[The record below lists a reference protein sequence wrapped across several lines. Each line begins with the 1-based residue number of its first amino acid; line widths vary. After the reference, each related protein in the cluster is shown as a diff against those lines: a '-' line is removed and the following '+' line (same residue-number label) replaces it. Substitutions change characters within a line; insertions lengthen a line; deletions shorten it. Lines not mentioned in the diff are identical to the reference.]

1 MSAFKLYIGVIGI
14 HPDDDPRQ
22 LAANFCKIYHL
33 NEEAEDAL
41 FKIILE
47 NLDNSEFHTLDPN
60 RTKTNQDIDPIE
72 EAREGDEQTS
82 YQRHSNKSK
91 SQANDYSKISY
102 HTSKSNNT
110 NKTSK
115 SNSKINFTSNKN
127 VVSQFCTPEQNE
139 EILNSFNK
147 HEQDGFDRS
156 ELDDHQMMMGEDVNY
171 SPDSSVRIPHTSFT
185 DEGAISERQNRFQQ
199 DRLSNIHGKVENKRT
214 TAPKVKRDTQ
224 RILESVKEE
233 RESDSRVYNELDNS
247 HTIEQFVEEEFKQSV
262 SDRDDIDTEVIVAE
276 IDSSDLE
283 RYGKIFVYSKVLQQ
297 FTN

>member
-1 MSAFKLYIGVIGI
+1 
-14 HPDDDPRQ
+14 
-22 LAANFCKIYHL
+22 
-33 NEEAEDAL
+33 
-41 FKIILE
+41 
-47 NLDNSEFHTLDPN
+47 
-60 RTKTNQDIDPIE
+60 
-72 EAREGDEQTS
+72 
-82 YQRHSNKSK
+82 
-91 SQANDYSKISY
+91 
-102 HTSKSNNT
+102 
-110 NKTSK
+110 
-115 SNSKINFTSNKN
+115 
-127 VVSQFCTPEQNE
+127 VSQFCTPEQNE

-224 RILESVKEE
+224 RMLESVKEE

-283 RYGKIFVYSKVLQQ
+283 RYGKIS
-297 FTN
+297 FTQKLSRISLTNLILDLGYIPKRSYHEHPGYKMDKQYIENSPGKAYNYHENYDDGNVVSSGDESGFTDNSYDSN